1 MKETINNFG
10 IAYIIQYKTCKISF
24 VVKQNIKHQLNL
36 TAVHVDYVISNLS
49 QCSAVR
55 WQWLV
60 IRVLK
65 DERTDRHD
73 RRQL

>member
-1 MKETINNFG
+1 MTETINNFD
-10 IAYIIQYKTCKISF
+10 IAYIIQCKTCKISF
-24 VVKQNIKHQLNL
+24 LVKQNIKHQLNV
-36 TAVHVDYVISNLS
+36 TAIHVDLS

-55 WQWLV
+55 WQRLV
-60 IRVLK
+60 IRVLR

>member
-1 MKETINNFG
+1 MTETINNFD

-24 VVKQNIKHQLNL
+24 LVKQNIKHQLNV
-36 TAVHVDYVISNLS
+36 TAIHVDLS

-55 WQWLV
+55 WQRLV
-60 IRVLK
+60 IRVLR

>member
-1 MKETINNFG
+1 MTETINNFD

-24 VVKQNIKHQLNL
+24 LVKQNIKHQLNV
-36 TAVHVDYVISNLS
+36 TAIHVDLS

-55 WQWLV
+55 WQRLV
-60 IRVLK
+60 IPVLR

>member
-24 VVKQNIKHQLNL
+24 LVKQNIKHQLNV
-36 TAVHVDYVISNLS
+36 TAIHVDLS

-55 WQWLV
+55 WQRLV
-60 IRVLK
+60 IRVLR

>member
-1 MKETINNFG
+1 MTETINNFD

-24 VVKQNIKHQLNL
+24 LVKQNIKHQLNV
-36 TAVHVDYVISNLS
+36 TAIHVDFS

-55 WQWLV
+55 WQQLV
-60 IRVLK
+60 IRVLR

>member
-24 VVKQNIKHQLNL
+24 LVKQNIKHQLNV
-36 TAVHVDYVISNLS
+36 TAIHVDFS

-55 WQWLV
+55 WQQLV
-60 IRVLK
+60 IRVLR